1 MVAQMY
7 IILLGVGAGFIFL
20 SLIFGELFE
29 IEGTTFAFL
38 RPTLIAVVLAVMGG
52 TGLLLT
58 DRLGGL
64 FVLLTSSSIGLGVG
78 FLMHHLVLK
87 PLHRLQN
94 TSTHDKHDLI
104 GTTAKVALTIP
115 QNGYGKIKYTV
126 NGSVVTS
133 PAKTEDGGGIKK
145 DTEVSILYIKDN
157 TYFVKAVS
165 HLDLEKVNW
174 SN

>member
-1 MVAQMY
+1 MY
-7 IILLGVGAGFIFL
+7 MILLGVGAGFIFL

-38 RPTLIAVVLAVMGG
+38 RPTLVAVVLAVTGG

-64 FVLLTSSSIGLGVG
+64 FVFFISTSIGLSVG
-78 FLMHHLVLK
+78 FLMHRFIFA
-87 PLHRLQN
+87 PLHELQN
-94 TSTHDKHDLI
+94 TSTHNKQDLI
-104 GTTAKVALTIP
+104 GTAAIVALTIP

-133 PAKTEDGGGIKK
+133 PAKTADGGGIKK
-145 DTEVSILYIKDN
+145 DTAVTILYIEDN
-157 TYFVKAVS
+157 TYFVKA
-165 HLDLEKVNW
+165 LGA
-174 SN
+174 